1 MGKIN
6 LSKFTR
12 PVERFVVKQAPE
24 ILLAL
29 GITGM
34 FTMAGLAVAATPK
47 VVKKIEKR
55 KVELFEEDK
64 LKYDDEK
71 GELESLP
78 VKDVVKLCW
87 KDYIPAAITGAVSTV
102 CLIGSRSIGARR
114 QAALATAYK
123 LSETA
128 LTEYRN
134 KVVETVGEQKAKEI
148 DNEVEKEQVKK
159 HPVVDKEVIITGDG
173 EVLCFDLISKRYFK
187 TTADTIRRA
196 ENIINKRL
204 MDEMWV
210 SLNEF
215 YWELGL
221 DSVGTGDA
229 FGWDIDKGFIDARI
243 GTQLTDDDKPCLTL
257 SFRNPPD
264 YRY

>member
-6 LSKFTR
+6 LSKMAR
-12 PVERFVVKQAPE
+12 SVERAVVKKAPE
-24 ILLAL
+24 ILLGM

-34 FTMAGLAVAATPK
+34 LTTVVLAVVATPK
-47 VVKKIEKR
+47 AVKKIEKR
-55 KVELFEEDK
+55 KAELFEEDK
-64 LKYDDEK
+64 LGYDEK
-71 GELESLP
+71 TGEIKSLP
-78 VKDVVKLCW
+78 AKDVVKLCW
-87 KDYIPAAITGAVSTV
+87 KDYIPAAITGTVSTV
-102 CLIGSRSIGARR
+102 CLIGSRSVSARR

-123 LSETA
+123 LSESA
-128 LTEYRN
+128 LLEYKD

-148 DNEVEKEQVKK
+148 DEEVEKEQVAK

-173 EVLCFDLISKRYFK
+173 EVLCFDLLSKRYFK
-187 TTADTIRRA
+187 TTVDTIRRV
-196 ENIINKRL
+196 ENLINKRL

-229 FGWDIDKGFIDARI
+229 FGWDIDKGFIDAKI